1 MPAPRRDREE
11 IEMPA
16 FTYSARDRASGQMV
30 EGTLEASSQIEG
42 LGLLKERGLLVTSI
56 KESAAKAVAKKQ
68 KRKRRKRITIDDRV
82 LFSRQLSTMINAGL
96 PLVEGLNILGENLDN
111 VTFADIVRHIQADV
125 EGGETL
131 TDAMAKHPRV
141 FDTLYVS
148 LIRAGE
154 ASGMLD
160 QILMQLSTYL
170 EKAATLQR
178 KVKSAMI
185 YPSVI
190 VSVALAVVSLLM
202 IKVVPVFAEIFESFD
217 AELPTAT
224 QMMIT
229 ASEFCQANFLL
240 MLGILVGGIVGLK
253 YYKKTEGGRRNFD
266 AALLKFPV
274 LGELFQKVAI
284 AKFTRTFST
293 LLRAGVNI
301 IYSLEITAKS
311 SGNKIVEEA
320 VLRVRDSIKEG
331 ESIASPL
338 RESAIFPSM
347 VVRMI
352 DIGERTGALDEMLVK
367 IADYYEEQVDIAVA
381 GLTSLMEPLII
392 CFLGVV
398 VGGIVISMFL
408 PMFQLG
414 SIVGH

>member
-1 MPAPRRDREE
+1 
-11 IEMPA
+11 MPA

>member
-1 MPAPRRDREE
+1 
-11 IEMPA
+11 MPA
-16 FTYSARDRASGQMV
+16 FQYSGRERSSGQTV
-30 EGTLEASSQIEG
+30 DGTIEATSEIEG
-42 LGLLKERGLLVTSI
+42 LGILRDRGLLVTSI
-56 KESAAKAVAKKQ
+56 KEARAKQAAQRQ
-68 KRKRRKRITIDDRV
+68 KRKKRKKITIDDRV
-82 LFSRQLSTMINAGL
+82 VFSRQLATMINAGL
-96 PLVEGLNILGENLDN
+96 PLVEGLSILGDNLENAS
-111 VTFADIVRHIQADV
+111 FAAIIKQIQRDV
-125 EGGETL
+125 EGGDTL
-131 TDAMAKHPRV
+131 TDAMAHHPRV

-160 QILMQLSTYL
+160 QILLQLSTYL
-170 EKAATLQR
+170 EKAASLQR

-190 VSVALAVVSLLM
+190 VSVAVVVVILLM
-202 IKVVPVFAEIFESFD
+202 VKVVPVFAGIFESFD
-217 AELPTAT
+217 AELPTPTKA
-224 QMMIT
+224 MI
-229 ASEFCQANFLL
+229 AMSDFFQNNLL
-240 MLGILVGGIVGLK
+240 IIVGVLVGSVVFLR
-253 YYKKTEGGRRNFD
+253 YYTRTETGRYHFD
-266 AALLKFPV
+266 ALLLKLPV
-274 LGELFQKVAI
+274 LGDLFQKLAI

-293 LLRAGVNI
+293 LLRSGVNI
-301 IYSLEITAKS
+301 IFSLEIVARS
-311 SGNKIVEEA
+311 AGNMVVEQA
-320 VLRVRDSIKEG
+320 VRRVRDSIKEG
-331 ESIASPL
+331 ESIAGPL
-338 RESAIFPSM
+338 KESAIFPPM

-352 DIGERTGALDEMLVK
+352 DIGERTGALDDLLIK

>member
-1 MPAPRRDREE
+1 
-11 IEMPA
+11 MPA
-16 FTYSARDRASGQMV
+16 FTYSARDRANGQMV
-30 EGTLEASSQIEG
+30 EGTLEAASQIEG

-56 KESAAKAVAKKQ
+56 KESAARAAPKKQ

-111 VTFADIVRHIQADV
+111 VTFAEIVRHIQADV

-190 VSVALAVVSLLM
+190 VSVALAVVSLLL

-217 AELPTAT
+217 AELPTPT

>member
-1 MPAPRRDREE
+1 MS
-11 IEMPA
+11 A
-16 FTYSARDRASGQMV
+16 FQYSGKERASGKVVQGTIEAASEV
-30 EGTLEASSQIEG
+30 EGI
-42 LGLLKERGLLVTSI
+42 GLLRDRGVLVTSI
-56 KESAAKAVAKKQ
+56 GEAKARGPAQKQ
-68 KRKRRKRITIDDRV
+68 KRRKKKKITIDDRV
-82 LFSRQLSTMINAGL
+82 IFSRQMSTMINAGL
-96 PLVEGLNILGENLDN
+96 PLVEGLNILAENLEN
-111 VTFADIVRHIQADV
+111 ASFAEIIRQIQRDV

-160 QILMQLSTYL
+160 QILVQLSVYL

-190 VSVALAVVSLLM
+190 VSVAIAVVLLLM
-202 IKVVPVFAEIFESFD
+202 VKVVPVFATIFDSFD
-217 AELPTAT
+217 AELPGPTKA
-224 QMMIT
+224 MIV
-229 ASEFCQANFLL
+229 ASEFCQSNFPF
-240 MLGILVGGIVGLK
+240 MVAAIIGGVIFLR
-253 YYKKTEGGRRNFD
+253 YYIRTESGRLQFD
-266 AALLKFPV
+266 SLLLKLPV
-274 LGELFQKVAI
+274 LGELFQKLAI

-293 LLRAGVNI
+293 LLRSGVNI
-301 IYSLEITAKS
+301 IFSLEIVARS
-311 SGNKIVEEA
+311 SGNMVVERA
-320 VLRVRDSIKEG
+320 VFRVRESIKEG
-331 ESIASPL
+331 ESIAAPL
-338 RESAIFPSM
+338 KESAIFPSM

-352 DIGERTGALDEMLVK
+352 DIGERTGALDDMLVK

-392 CFLGVV
+392 CFLGIV

>member
-1 MPAPRRDREE
+1 
-11 IEMPA
+11 
-16 FTYSARDRASGQMV
+16 
-30 EGTLEASSQIEG
+30 
-42 LGLLKERGLLVTSI
+42 
-56 KESAAKAVAKKQ
+56 
-68 KRKRRKRITIDDRV
+68 
-82 LFSRQLSTMINAGL
+82 
-96 PLVEGLNILGENLDN
+96 
-111 VTFADIVRHIQADV
+111 V

>member
-1 MPAPRRDREE
+1 
-11 IEMPA
+11 
-16 FTYSARDRASGQMV
+16 
-30 EGTLEASSQIEG
+30 
-42 LGLLKERGLLVTSI
+42 
-56 KESAAKAVAKKQ
+56 
-68 KRKRRKRITIDDRV
+68 
-82 LFSRQLSTMINAGL
+82 
-96 PLVEGLNILGENLDN
+96 
-111 VTFADIVRHIQADV
+111 
-125 EGGETL
+125 
-131 TDAMAKHPRV
+131 MAKHPRV